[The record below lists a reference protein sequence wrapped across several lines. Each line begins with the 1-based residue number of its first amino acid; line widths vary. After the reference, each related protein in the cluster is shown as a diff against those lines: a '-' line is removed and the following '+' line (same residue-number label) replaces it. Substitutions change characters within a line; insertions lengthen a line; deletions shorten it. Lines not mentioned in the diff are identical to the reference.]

1 MQKEPNTVGW
11 YDNAVSLACRDW
23 PFRSLLLWWAGI
35 TEHLMLTVPNGKLP
49 HKPASTETNQNWES
63 KCYIFYIQW
72 ARTLMDLWGMRFAG
86 GWLGSGPRFQI
97 SLSGDKCSASNFVSS
112 VPFPVC
118 EMMGYYWCV
127 WSVGKCHSWLVCA
140 AHKGVFGKLNLMFL
154 HPRVQINQVSNNQ
167 LTNIKNHFQE
177 NSN

>member
-1 MQKEPNTVGW
+1 MSLSHSPSVQKEPNTVGW

-49 HKPASTETNQNWES
+49 HKPASTETNKNWES
-63 KCYIFYIQW
+63 KCYIFYSQW

-97 SLSGDKCSASNFVSS
+97 SLSGESALQVISSLQSPSLSVRWRVTTDVSGLLANVIPDLFVLL
-112 VPFPVC
+112 VKVYL
-118 EMMGYYWCV
+118 E
-127 WSVGKCHSWLVCA
+127 SW
-140 AHKGVFGKLNLMFL
+140 
-154 HPRVQINQVSNNQ
+154 
-167 LTNIKNHFQE
+167 T
-177 NSN
+177 